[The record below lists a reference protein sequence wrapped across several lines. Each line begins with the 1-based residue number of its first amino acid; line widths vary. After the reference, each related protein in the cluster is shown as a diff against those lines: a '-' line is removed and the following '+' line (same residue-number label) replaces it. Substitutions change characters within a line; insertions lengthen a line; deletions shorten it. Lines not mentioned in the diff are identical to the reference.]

1 MPSVLDTCNE
11 ALAEIG
17 AGTIASID
25 EPSVEAA
32 ACRRFYQPTVR
43 DLIEMH
49 DWGFAKRR
57 VQLARLLNDRQAEWL
72 YAYATPSDV
81 ASLVAIVPSDA
92 RLLSELGPLRYA
104 QEADVI
110 YTNVARAMLE
120 YTTQNIK
127 PSDMT
132 ALFRRALVYELAA
145 RLVMPII
152 KDRRIKGDLI
162 QLAEAARREAMADDI
177 NRNPRREIGY
187 VDDVTRLRLG
197 IPEGE
202 VMGAFEPM
210 EEVTLNINITND

>member
-32 ACRRFYQPTVR
+32 TCRRFYKPTLN
-43 DLIEMH
+43 DMIEMH

-57 VQLARLLNDRQAEWL
+57 VVLARISNDRQTQWM

-81 ASLVAIVPSDA
+81 ASLVAIVPSDGGVYA
-92 RLLSELGPLRYA
+92 ELGPLRYA

-110 YTNVARAMLE
+110 YSNIPRATLE
-120 YTTQNIK
+120 YTTQDIGPAN
-127 PSDMT
+127 MT
-132 ALFRRALVYELAA
+132 ALFRRALVYELAS

-152 KDRRIKGDLI
+152 KDRSIRGDMI
-162 QLAEAARREAMADDI
+162 QLAQAARREAMADDM
-177 NRNPRREIGY
+177 NRNPQKAVEYI
-187 VDDVTRLRLG
+187 DDVTRLRMG
-197 IPEGE
+197 ICGGE
-202 VMGAFEPM
+202 VTAPFEPM
-210 EEVTLNINITND
+210 EEITLNINITND